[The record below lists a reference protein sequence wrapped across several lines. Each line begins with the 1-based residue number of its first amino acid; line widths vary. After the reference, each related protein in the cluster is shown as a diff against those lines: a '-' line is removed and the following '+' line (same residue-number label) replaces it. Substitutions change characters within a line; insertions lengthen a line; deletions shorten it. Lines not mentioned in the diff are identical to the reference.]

1 MELFVELS
9 IILVIAAIDAGIAKL
24 LKQPLI
30 MSYILT
36 GLIVGGSG
44 LQILENQATLGLFAE
59 FGIALLLFIIGLGL
73 NPKVI
78 KEVGKVAAISGL
90 GQVVITFVLGFGL
103 SKLLGFDGQSSFY
116 ISAALT
122 LSSTII
128 ILKIISDKSEAHR
141 LYAKIATGILLVQD
155 LVATGLLIY
164 VAGAGGDEVSLAGL
178 SGMIGWSALIA
189 IALGVTS
196 IYILPKFTKFIA
208 SSQEFLFLFTI
219 AFAIGVASLFDV
231 AGLSIEVGALF
242 AGVALAN
249 QTYSQEV
256 ASRLRPLRDFFVVIF
271 FVLLGATLQLN
282 NVGGVIVPV
291 ILLSL
296 FVIVVNPIIV
306 MTITG
311 LLGYTKRTSFKAGV
325 AMAQISEFSLVF
337 IVLASDLNQ
346 VNSEVVA
353 LVTLVGIITIA
364 GSTYL
369 MQYDEKLY
377 DLLEKHLSL
386 FERREIRYVQK
397 PEKRTDIVLF
407 GYAKGG
413 REFVRTFKKLK
424 KSYTVVDYDPE
435 AADHLIDN
443 KIPFVYGDM
452 TDVEFLGELG
462 LGSAKVII
470 STVTNAASNLFIVRY
485 ARSHNSQAV
494 IIAHSESPKDA
505 VHLYQEGATYVM
517 MPHYIG
523 SERVGHMLRKNGL
536 KKADFVPARERHM
549 RYVEKHL

>member
-1 MELFVELS
+1 MNLFVELS
-9 IILVIAAIDAGIAKL
+9 IILVIAAVVAGIAKL

-44 LQILENQATLGLFAE
+44 LHLLENPETLGLFAE

-90 GQVVITFVLGFGL
+90 GQVVITFIFGFGI
-103 SKLLGFDGQSSFY
+103 SQLLGFDGQSSFY

-164 VAGAGGDEVSLAGL
+164 VAAAGGGQVSIASL
-178 SGMIGWSALIA
+178 SGMIGWSAVLA
-189 IALGVTS
+189 TSLALS
-196 IYILPKFTKFIA
+196 AIYILPKFTKFIA

-219 AFAIGVASLFDV
+219 AFAIGVASLFEV

-249 QTYSQEV
+249 QTYAQEV
-256 ASRLRPLRDFFVVIF
+256 ASRLRPLRDFFIVIF
-271 FVLLGATLQLN
+271 FVLLGATLQLDS
-282 NVGGVIVPV
+282 VGGVIIPV

-296 FVIVVNPIIV
+296 FVMIGNPLIV

-311 LLGYTKRTSFKAGV
+311 LLGYTKRTSFKAGI

-337 IVLASDLNQ
+337 IVLANELKQ

-377 DLLEKHLSL
+377 ELFEKYLSL

-397 PEKRTDIVLF
+397 PDVKTDILLF

-413 REFVRTFKKLK
+413 QEFVKTFKKLG

-462 LGSAKVII
+462 LDSAKVVV
-470 STVTNAASNLFIVRY
+470 STVTNPASNLFITRYVRSKNN
-485 ARSHNSQAV
+485 RAV
-494 IIAHSESPKDA
+494 IIVHSENPKDA
-505 VHLYQEGATYVM
+505 VRLYEEGATYVM

-536 KKADFVPARERHM
+536 KKSDFTPARERHM